1 MALHEEQTQQLQ
13 SPPMLLDALF
23 CAEESFEEEN
33 CAEEE
38 EKESE
43 NHDENVK
50 KYSLFPLVLLESDF
64 GWEDEEVVSLISK
77 EGDTHVCLSS
87 LVSDGSLMV
96 ARKGAVDWILRV
108 KAHYGFSAL
117 TAVLAVNYFDRFAS
131 SRTFQREIPWMSQLA
146 AVACLSLAAKV
157 EEIDVPLL
165 LDLQVGESK
174 YVFEAKT
181 IQRME
186 LLVLS
191 TLQWRMNPVTPI
203 SFFDHIIRRLGLKNH
218 LHWEFLRGCE
228 RLTLSIIAD
237 PRVMS
242 YFPSILATATM
253 LRVIEDI
260 EPNNPLEYQNQ
271 LMSVL
276 KVSKEIVSECYK
288 LILELSESLGHI
300 HNQSHN
306 RKHLSIP
313 SSPNGVIDAI
323 FSCDSSNESWA
334 VAASVSSSPQPE
346 LSFKRS
352 RAQDSS
358 NEPWALVSVSRTPE
372 PPFKRS
378 RAQDQQMR
386 LPSLNRVSV
395 GVLSSPR

>member
-1 MALHEEQTQQLQ
+1 
-13 SPPMLLDALF
+13 
-23 CAEESFEEEN
+23 
-33 CAEEE
+33 
-38 EKESE
+38 
-43 NHDENVK
+43 
-50 KYSLFPLVLLESDF
+50 
-64 GWEDEEVVSLISK
+64 
-77 EGDTHVCLSS
+77 
-87 LVSDGSLMV
+87 MV
-96 ARKGAVDWILRV
+96 ARKGAVDWILTV

-191 TLQWRMNPVTPI
+191 TLKWRMNPVTPI

-218 LHWEFLRGCE
+218 LHWEFLWMCE

-237 PRVMS
+237 PSVMS
-242 YFPSILATATM
+242 YVPSVLATATM

-260 EPNNPLEYQNQ
+260 EPYNPLEYQNQ

-276 KVSKEIVSECYK
+276 KVSKEIVRGCYK
-288 LILELSESLGHI
+288 LILE
-300 HNQSHN
+300 
-306 RKHLSIP
+306 
-313 SSPNGVIDAI
+313 
-323 FSCDSSNESWA
+323 FCDSSNESWA
-334 VAASVSSSPQPE
+334 VATSDSLAPRPE
-346 LSFKRS
+346 FPFKRS

-358 NEPWALVSVSRTPE
+358 NESWAVVSSSSRTPE

-386 LPSLNRVSV
+386 VPSLNRVSV